1 MLLAL
6 VLLGAARASDAG
18 ACAPLPLGDQ
28 FRWFHVPKTGS
39 SFSVTLW
46 RTLCPSLPLATRTKL
61 WNGAVWPRQPPP
73 HDERALEECWEP
85 RVDGVR
91 TCTAAVGLTPLDFHA
106 GGRRNAGQR
115 GLSDA

>member
-1 MLLAL
+1 MLLLL

-46 RTLCPSLPLATRTKL
+46 RTLCPSLPLATPHVYVSGRTETDEKEPSSVRSVGQAESVA
-61 WNGAVWPRQPPP
+61 GA
-73 HDERALEECWEP
+73 
-85 RVDGVR
+85 
-91 TCTAAVGLTPLDFHA
+91 
-106 GGRRNAGQR
+106 
-115 GLSDA
+115 